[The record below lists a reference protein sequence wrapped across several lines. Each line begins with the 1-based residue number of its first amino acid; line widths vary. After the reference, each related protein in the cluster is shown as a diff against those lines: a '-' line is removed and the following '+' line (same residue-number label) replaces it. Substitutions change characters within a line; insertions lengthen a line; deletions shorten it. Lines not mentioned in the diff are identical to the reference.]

1 MTKRRV
7 FHATAT
13 PLTLAP
19 RDSDVVVIADVA
31 DLVINL
37 PKAQRDA
44 RGNRIT
50 VVVETLSTTT
60 GCSLSPASIDKI
72 QGSSITAADDKDIVN
87 TAATDAVGDVMTIV
101 CDGEDG
107 WWIVD
112 STGTWARET

>member
-1 MTKRRV
+1 MKRRV

-19 RDSDVVVIADVA
+19 RDSDVLVVANVA

-44 RGNRIT
+44 RGNRVE
-50 VVVETLSTTT
+50 VVVLTLSTVT
-60 GCSLSPASIDKI
+60 GCSLSPASVDKI
-72 QGSSITAADDKDIVN
+72 QGTGITAADDKNIIN
-87 TAATDAVGDVMTIV
+87 TAATDSVGDTITLV

-107 WWIVD
+107 WVITNL
-112 STGTWARET
+112 TGTWAREA